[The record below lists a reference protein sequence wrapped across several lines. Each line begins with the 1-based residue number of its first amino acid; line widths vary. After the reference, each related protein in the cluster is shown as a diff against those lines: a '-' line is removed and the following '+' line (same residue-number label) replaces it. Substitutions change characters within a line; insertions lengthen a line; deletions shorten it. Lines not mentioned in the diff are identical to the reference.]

1 MPLAGLDK
9 LQGQLATQIFLGLQ
23 RVKEIFVT
31 KVPVIQ
37 RFAFLAGSLLFTLV
51 HSATVTLAHSDPSRL
66 SLALAGDYR
75 LTRSL
80 LGSLRRS
87 CVAPVYPALVW

>member
-9 LQGQLATQIFLGLQ
+9 LQGQLATQIFFGLQ

-37 RFAFLAGSLLFTLV
+37 RFAFLALSCSLWFTLP
-51 HSATVTLAHSDPSRL
+51 L
-66 SLALAGDYR
+66 
-75 LTRSL
+75 
-80 LGSLRRS
+80 
-87 CVAPVYPALVW
+87 